1 MDSEGINVEIRNK
14 DNAAVNW
21 AYTNPNIQ
29 GIPFLSPQPFDQKE
43 DELMI
48 TQFDEKLSN
57 LSMGS
62 INRNENKREIEMP
75 KFDPN
80 DLFNTV
86 NNQREETLFRH

>member
-1 MDSEGINVEIRNK
+1 
-14 DNAAVNW
+14 
-21 AYTNPNIQ
+21 
-29 GIPFLSPQPFDQKE
+29 
-43 DELMI
+43 MI

-62 INRNENKREIEMP
+62 IKRNENKREIEMP